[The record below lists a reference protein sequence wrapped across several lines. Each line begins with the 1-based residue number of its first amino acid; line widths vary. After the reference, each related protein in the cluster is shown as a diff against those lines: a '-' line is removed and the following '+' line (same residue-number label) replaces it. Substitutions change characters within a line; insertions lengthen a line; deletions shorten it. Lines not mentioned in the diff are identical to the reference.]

1 MSSLDFARRPWMPD
15 NFGQGPKATKA
26 LARRSSP
33 EMGSK
38 APSWQ
43 TKMHYSRHVGRKDAI
58 LEVMRDTKLDQLN
71 PPLHIT
77 QLRPATASGEE
88 IESAHSLIDA
98 DPTAGLQHD
107 DLPAD
112 TVAQLGAN
120 F

>member
-1 MSSLDFARRPWMPD
+1 MGEPSGDSQRRLSTFIIDIDKIGHQSTIM
-15 NFGQGPKATKA
+15 A
-26 LARRSSP
+26 
-33 EMGSK
+33 
-38 APSWQ
+38 
-43 TKMHYSRHVGRKDAI
+43 
-58 LEVMRDTKLDQLN
+58 TKLDQLN